1 MEYQLNC
8 LRNEI
13 DNITE
18 NSVKHNNSPRIV
30 HGQFQIIVGNID
42 KILKGE
48 TVYRKPNYW
57 TKPHPELNKKW
68 G

>member
-18 NSVKHNNSPRIV
+18 DNVKHNNHPRTV
-30 HGQFQIIVGNID
+30 HGQFQIIVENID
-42 KILKGE
+42 QILKGE

-57 TKPHPELNKKW
+57 AKPHPELNKGSK
-68 G
+68 

>member
-1 MEYQLNC
+1 MEYQLHS
-8 LRNEI
+8 LSNEK

-18 NSVKHNNSPRIV
+18 NNVKHNNHPRTV

-42 KILKGE
+42 KILKGK

-57 TKPHPELNKKW
+57 AKPHPELNKRS
-68 G
+68 

>member
-18 NSVKHNNSPRIV
+18 NSVTHNNSPRIV

-42 KILKGE
+42 RILKGE

-57 TKPHPELNKKW
+57 AKPRKV
-68 G
+68 